1 MNGSPKC
8 RSCEAPILWA
18 ETIKG
23 RRIPIDR
30 QPAHDGNIRLEDR
43 GRFVPPIAH
52 VLTGQIDTQLTR
64 YRAHFS
70 TCPDAA
76 KHRKK

>member
-1 MNGSPKC
+1 M
-8 RSCEAPILWA
+8 WA

-23 RRIPIDR
+23 RRIPIDP

-43 GRFVPPIAH
+43 GRFALPVAH
-52 VLTGQIDTQLTR
+52 VLTGEINVQLTR
-64 YRAHFS
+64 YRTHFS
-70 TCPDAA
+70 TCPDAE